1 MVCGCCGTK
10 KAVKKRFRLTST
22 GKILRKGG
30 LSSHLKQH
38 KSARRLR
45 SQLEPKEVARADK
58 IKIKKLLTK

>member
-1 MVCGCCGTK
+1 MKAKTK

-45 SQLEPKEVARADK
+45 SQLEPKEVASADRN
-58 IKIKKLLTK
+58 KIKKLLTK

>member
-1 MVCGCCGTK
+1 MKAKTK

>member
-1 MVCGCCGTK
+1 MKTK
-10 KAVKKRFRLTST
+10 KAVVKRFRLTSS

-45 SQLEPKEVARADK
+45 SQLEPKEVAKSDVKK
-58 IKIKKLLTK
+58 IKRLLVK

>member
-1 MVCGCCGTK
+1 MNKNKQKTK
-10 KAVKKRFRLTST
+10 KAAKKRFTLTSK

-45 SQLEPKEVARADK
+45 SQKEPKLVAAADVKK
-58 IKIKKLLTK
+58 IKQLLSS